1 MGARNRP
8 NLVKQPVRSTAE
20 PSTPAHQKSSFK
32 VGNREE
38 REGGREGEKSCK
50 NSLCSKHSMLG
61 NGNLALDIDCSE
73 DRTEY

>member
-38 REGGREGEKSCK
+38 REGGRERNHAKILGVP
-50 NSLCSKHSMLG
+50 NTLC
-61 NGNLALDIDCSE
+61 
-73 DRTEY
+73 

>member
-20 PSTPAHQKSSFK
+20 ASTPAHQKSFFK

-38 REGGREGEKSCK
+38 REGGRGREGNHAKI
-50 NSLCSKHSMLG
+50 LCVPNTL
-61 NGNLALDIDCSE
+61 C
-73 DRTEY
+73 

>member
-38 REGGREGEKSCK
+38 REGGRGREGKREIMQKFFVFQTLYVRKWEFS
-50 NSLCSKHSMLG
+50 
-61 NGNLALDIDCSE
+61 
-73 DRTEY
+73 T